1 VDQDV
6 KRTVLFLCCIEETR
20 IGTLIRDVYRIAGG
34 MFTNLRRDCDGIGFD
49 KVTEGDLGSMGT
61 EFGGDGPAEASGT
74 AGDGHR
80 QSLER
85 HGT

>member
-1 VDQDV
+1 
-6 KRTVLFLCCIEETR
+6 
-20 IGTLIRDVYRIAGG
+20 